1 MVAYYMLILYCKG
14 ESESESFSEV
24 CTSRHNRWLVI
35 DYVVIIHYFIQK
47 KQPENCFLKF
57 SKLPTTHSL

>member
-1 MVAYYMLILYCKG
+1 MLILYCKG

-47 KQPENCFLKF
+47 KQPESCFSNSPNHLLLIP
-57 SKLPTTHSL
+57 SKH